1 MASILNN
8 KMNGKPLKS
17 LNMESKIVEYLERY
31 GVAGEDEI
39 VQALNL
45 DIITVL
51 DELLELE
58 KKGVTIRVN
67 EVELLGN

>member
-1 MASILNN
+1 
-8 KMNGKPLKS
+8 MNGKPLKS